1 MAVAILVVA
10 GSCASDD
17 DGETLN
23 LDDEMQVV
31 VVGDCVEFDLPDYH
45 SSACVAGVGGDLI
58 GPPDAQWFTGFA
70 PAETDVITS
79 GDQTEDRFVEFD
91 DLKAFAIPYEP
102 GDEIAAL
109 NSDGLALHIYS
120 TSDELSL
127 VRSTEPDAK
136 DESALTLRHE

>member
-1 MAVAILVVA
+1 MSLV
-10 GSCASDD
+10 
-17 DGETLN
+17 
-23 LDDEMQVV
+23 
-31 VVGDCVEFDLPDYH
+31 
-45 SSACVAGVGGDLI
+45 
-58 GPPDAQWFTGFA
+58 TGFA

-79 GDQTEDRFVEFD
+79 GDQTEVRFVEFD
-91 DLKAFAIPYEP
+91 DLEAFAIPYEP
-102 GDEIAAL
+102 GVEIAAL